1 MLGQNRTATVD
12 VRVVASI
19 NQDLEAKIRRG
30 EFREDLFY
38 RLNVM
43 TVTMPSLAQMVSTCC
58 LAQHFLEKYSR
69 EHGRDHLEF
78 SDARPCS
85 A

>member
-1 MLGQNRTATVD
+1 MLQEKEVQPLGQNRTYAVD
-12 VRVVASI
+12 VRVVAST

-43 TVTMPSLAQMVSTCC
+43 TVTMPQPAQMV
-58 LAQHFLEKYSR
+58 
-69 EHGRDHLEF
+69 
-78 SDARPCS
+78 
-85 A
+85 